1 MEDVMIVLLIALSL
15 SPMNPQTLPA
25 SKPFT
30 TCQMPNK
37 CAKAAAASL
46 QPCVWPNTCAKPSSV
61 LAQYQPCVWP
71 NKCSGRSEIVL

>member
-1 MEDVMIVLLIALSL
+1 MIELLIALSL

-46 QPCVWPNTCAKPSSV
+46 QPCVWPN
-61 LAQYQPCVWP
+61 
-71 NKCSGRSEIVL
+71 KCSGRSEIVL